1 MNSANFVGRLVRD
14 PMFHQT
20 ASGLALVRF
29 TVAVNRSYRKQ
40 KQEEGKPTADFIP
53 CVAWRGRAEII
64 KKYCQKGS
72 QVSVSGRMQSRTYTD
87 KQGVKRYIVELVVNT
102 IDFLGSPRPAARSAA
117 DSSPYIEPEDS
128 YVDDED
134 IPI

>member
-20 ASGLALVRF
+20 ASSLALVRF
-29 TVAVNRSYRKQ
+29 TVAVNRTYRRKQ
-40 KQEEGKPTADFIP
+40 ENTAKPNADFIP

-64 KKYCQKGS
+64 KKYCHKGS
-72 QVSVSGRMQSRTYTD
+72 QVSVSGRMQSHSYTD
-87 KQGVKRYIVELVVNT
+87 KQGVKRFVVELVVNT

>member
-20 ASGLALVRF
+20 SSGLALVRF
-29 TVAVNRSYRKQ
+29 TVAVNRTYRK
-40 KQEEGKPTADFIP
+40 KQDDSKPSADFIP

-64 KKYCQKGS
+64 KKYCMKGS

-87 KQGVKRYIVELVVNT
+87 KQGIKRYVVELVVNT
-102 IDFLGSPRPAARSAA
+102 IDFLGSPRSSARPAS
-117 DSSPYIEPEDS
+117 DPSPYIEPEGSS
-128 YVDDED
+128 YVDNEE
-134 IPI
+134 IPF